1 MSDLLAEIHRLAL
14 AQQSE
19 LKALRQE
26 LQALRQE
33 VATLKL
39 GRPKAKPESVQ
50 TVLSKAPMSSRE
62 LSRMM
67 FVSWASRQ
75 ALAFDGEPAE
85 DRQRRLLPAFEAS
98 NNCRVLGV
106 EKLR

>member
-14 AQQSE
+14 AQQGE

-26 LQALRQE
+26 IQGLRGE
-33 VATLKL
+33 ISELKK
-39 GRPKAKPESVQ
+39 GNTKAKPQ
-50 TVLSKAPMSSRE
+50 ALSTGPAKPSMSSRE
-62 LSRMM
+62 LSKMM

-75 ALAFDGEPAE
+75 ALAFEGEAAE
-85 DRQRRLLPAFEAS
+85 DKQRRLLPVFEAS

-106 EKLR
+106 DKLR